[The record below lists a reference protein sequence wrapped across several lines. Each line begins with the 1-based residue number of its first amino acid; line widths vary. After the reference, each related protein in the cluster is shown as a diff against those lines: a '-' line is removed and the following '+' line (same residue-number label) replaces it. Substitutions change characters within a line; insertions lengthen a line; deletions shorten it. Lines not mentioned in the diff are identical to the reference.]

1 MPKICNFLKKASL
14 VRGTVMGMV
23 FCLAGVVS
31 LPAQNGNGSVI
42 PNAAPA
48 PDEGAGYLNV
58 CNATGLD
65 GVLTILINGQSPY
78 AEGYGN
84 GASTGQVGYNPGDVS
99 VKVSHPRC
107 EGTKSWSV
115 PLKKDD
121 NLTMVVYAKERVNPK
136 TGEVKTELE
145 LFQPPQRP
153 SAGRLAVT
161 LVNCAPEGVIPTV
174 SFADQELE
182 VPSLKPVPVEVT
194 AAQDAYEITVN
205 GKSVM
210 ERLIP
215 SRQDH
220 HYIVLFQ
227 NKATKQA
234 QGLLALDFQVNT
246 LQDEDARI
254 RAEIEDRV
262 ARERSA
268 NERHLME
275 YERRLAESRRAREQR
290 TRDRKAQEGAP

>member
-1 MPKICNFLKKASL
+1 MPKIFNLLNSASL
-14 VRGTVMGMV
+14 LHGTVAGFL
-23 FCLAGVVS
+23 FCLAAVAA
-31 LPAQNGNGSVI
+31 LPAQNGNGI
-42 PNAAPA
+42 ANPNAASA

-78 AEGYGN
+78 SEGYGN
-84 GASTGQVGYNPGDVS
+84 GSSTGQVGYNPGDVS

-107 EGTKSWSV
+107 ESAKSWSI

-161 LVNCAPEGVIPTV
+161 VVNCAPEGVIPTV
-174 SFADQELE
+174 SFAD
-182 VPSLKPVPVEVT
+182 
-194 AAQDAYEITVN
+194 EITVK
-205 GKSVM
+205 GRSVM

-227 NKATKQA
+227 NKVTKQA

-254 RAEIEDRV
+254 RAEIEERV

-275 YERRLAESRRAREQR
+275 YERRLAESKRARDQR
-290 TRDRKAQEGAP
+290 MRERKAQESAP